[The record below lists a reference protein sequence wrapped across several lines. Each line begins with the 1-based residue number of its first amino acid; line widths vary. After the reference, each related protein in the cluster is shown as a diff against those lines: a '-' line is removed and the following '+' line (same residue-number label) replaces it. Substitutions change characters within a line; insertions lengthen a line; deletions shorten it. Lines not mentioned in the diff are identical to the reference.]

1 MAKELSPTRME
12 TFMMGNGKMTLF
24 MDMESTPAK
33 MDIRMR
39 DNGAMEKKKEK
50 AAKFGK
56 MEKFT

>member
-1 MAKELSPTRME
+1 ME